1 MPIQKITQV
10 ELIKKLYDA
19 RAITLPIQSYE
30 TEKEIRIKVAL
41 RDIICLDPIVRMAV
55 ARMFN
60 KSLRKMF
67 PDLESD
73 QKRLHPEIKR
83 VMEYR
88 YGFIGTLAIG
98 AIMGLL
104 PCPIGTIKIGPGEKP
119 EIDFRGRL
127 VTDYPYVLIDDL
139 IKTGK
144 TLSKELEFLLDH
156 NFKIDTII
164 VFYDEGIGGLEHIH
178 ARYKELSSKYFGKEQ
193 KIKIEVLMP
202 RERIISLLKEARS
215 ITPRVK

>member
-1 MPIQKITQV
+1 MPLVRLIPI
-10 ELIKKLYDA
+10 ELIHNLYEA
-19 RAITLPIQSYE
+19 RAITLTPSYE
-30 TEKEIRIKVAL
+30 TDKEIQIKVAL
-41 RDIICLDPIVRMAV
+41 QDIICLDPIVRRAV

-60 KSLRKMF
+60 RALRKRF
-67 PDLESD
+67 PDHEED

-104 PCPIGTIKIGPGEKP
+104 PCPIGTIKIGPDEKP
-119 EIDFRGRL
+119 EIDFHGRL
-127 VTDYPYVLIDDL
+127 VTDYPYVLMDDL

-164 VFYDEGIGGLEHIH
+164 VFYDEGIGGQERI
-178 ARYKELSSKYFGKEQ
+178 RIEYKKLSRFYFGKEQ

-202 RERIISLLKEARS
+202 RERIISLLKEAKIIVSR
-215 ITPRVK
+215 TNK